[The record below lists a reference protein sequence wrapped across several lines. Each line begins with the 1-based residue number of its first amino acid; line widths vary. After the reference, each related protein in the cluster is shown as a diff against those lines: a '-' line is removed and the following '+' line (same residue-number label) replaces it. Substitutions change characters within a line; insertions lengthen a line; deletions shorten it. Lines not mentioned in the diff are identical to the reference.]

1 MHKKADKARDHG
13 EQLKRDRQVILD
25 RIAGYHRYIDSCTQE
40 MSKSVHT
47 EYLVVPF
54 YQGTVSRG

>member
-1 MHKKADKARDHG
+1 MDRKADKARDHG

-47 EYLVVPF
+47 ECLI
-54 YQGTVSRG
+54 VSSY

>member
-1 MHKKADKARDHG
+1 MDRKADKARDHG

-40 MSKSVHT
+40 MSKSVQT
-47 EYLVVPF
+47 EYLKVPS